1 MLAEP
6 LRCLRQANANRRQ
19 PNTTNGKS
27 VNLGTIN
34 NQQLLRLLQLA
45 SPLLPVGGYSYSE
58 GLESLISQGII
69 QDRVTLQA
77 WIQRELKVGA
87 IRVEAAIMDRAYL
100 AGLESNFERLQYWNQ
115 WLSAARETE
124 ELRQQSWQMGGSL
137 TKLVVEL
144 TPEIQDLIT
153 AIDPPCNYAIAFGI
167 IAQYWQIDSPQERL
181 RQRHPTIAAYL
192 HSWVTNSLGA
202 GVKLI
207 PLGQTAGQQILWE
220 LQAEIDVLAQTIP
233 TLADDDLYGCSW
245 GLSLASMQHET
256 LYSRLFRS

>member
-1 MLAEP
+1 MK
-6 LRCLRQANANRRQ
+6 
-19 PNTTNGKS
+19 PNTPNGKNVS
-27 VNLGTIN
+27 LEIQN
-34 NQQLLRLLQLA
+34 NQLLRLLQLA

-77 WIQRELKVGA
+77 WIQRELQIGA
-87 IRVEAAIMDRAYL
+87 IRVETAIMDRAYL
-100 AGLESNFERLQYWNQ
+100 AGIESNIERLQYWNQ

-137 TKLVVEL
+137 AKLAIEL
-144 TPEIQDLIT
+144 TPEIQDLIST
-153 AIDPPCNYAIAFGI
+153 IHRPCNYAIAFGI
-167 IAQYWQIDSPQERL
+167 IAQYWQIERDT
-181 RQRHPTIAAYL
+181 TIAAYL

-233 TLADDDLYGCSW
+233 TLADDDLYACSW

>member
-1 MLAEP
+1 MSLE
-6 LRCLRQANANRRQ
+6 
-19 PNTTNGKS
+19 
-27 VNLGTIN
+27 TIN

-58 GLESLISQGII
+58 GLESLIAQGII
-69 QDRVTLQA
+69 HDRITLQA
-77 WIQRELKVGA
+77 WIQRELQVGA
-87 IRVEAAIMDRAYL
+87 IRVETAIMDRAYL
-100 AGLESNFERLQYWNQ
+100 AATQPDLERLQYWNQ

-137 TKLVVEL
+137 MKLAIEL
-144 TPEIQDLIT
+144 TPEIQAVIS
-153 AIDPPCNYAIAFGI
+153 AIERPCNYAIAFGM
-167 IAQYWQIDSPQERL
+167 IAQHWQIDSPQERL
-181 RQRHPTIAAYL
+181 RQRSTTIAAYL

-220 LQAEIDVLAQTIP
+220 LQGEIEALAQNIP
-233 TLADDDLYGCSW
+233 HLADDDLSACSW

>member
-1 MLAEP
+1 MSLE
-6 LRCLRQANANRRQ
+6 
-19 PNTTNGKS
+19 T
-27 VNLGTIN
+27 VN
-34 NQQLLRLLQLA
+34 NQHLLRLLQLA

-58 GLESLISQGII
+58 GLESLIAQEII

-77 WIQRELKVGA
+77 WIQRELQVGA
-87 IRVEAAIMDRAYL
+87 IRVETAIMDRAYL
-100 AGLESNFERLQYWNQ
+100 AGIEPDIERLQYWNQ

-137 TKLVVEL
+137 TKLSVEL

-153 AIDPPCNYAIAFGI
+153 AIVGGASPQEHQPCNYALAFGI
-167 IAQYWQIDSPQERL
+167 IAQHWQIDRST
-181 RQRHPTIAAYL
+181 TIAAYL

-220 LQAEIDVLAQTIP
+220 LQTEIDALARTIP
-233 TLADDDLYGCSW
+233 RLADEDLYACSW